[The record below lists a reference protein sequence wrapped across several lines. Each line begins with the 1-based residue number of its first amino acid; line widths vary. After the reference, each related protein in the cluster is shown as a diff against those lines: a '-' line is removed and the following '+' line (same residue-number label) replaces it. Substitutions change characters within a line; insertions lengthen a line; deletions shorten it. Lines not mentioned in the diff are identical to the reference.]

1 MKLGKQCKQKLFAV
15 RNMYQRNKARELT
28 RTIISLGFVI
38 RERVPNPIVIGQLT
52 TDRSI

>member
-1 MKLGKQCKQKLFAV
+1 
-15 RNMYQRNKARELT
+15 MYQRNKARELT